1 MSEGGVMVVEGKCRG
16 SEGGVMVEEGKV
28 QGE

>member
-1 MSEGGVMVVEGKCRG
+1 MSEGGVMVVEGKCRV
-16 SEGGVMVEEGKV
+16 SEGGMMVEEGKV